1 MTNENN
7 TPSAADTGSI
17 IIGIMSL
24 IVVVYRI
31 IVLMIPMFTK
41 AIHEKN
47 IKNIFQS
54 LTMLV

>member
-7 TPSAADTGSI
+7 APSTMHTGSI

-24 IVVVYRI
+24 IVVIYRI
-31 IVLMIPMFTK
+31 IVLMIPMLTK
-41 AIHEKN
+41 AIHEKD
-47 IKNIFQS
+47 IKSIFQS